1 MTKMPN
7 IRRAGAEDAPSC
19 AAIVSN
25 WLFRTRWIANGPD
38 LAELTRILRKGIP
51 LREFWVIGEPVQ
63 GYVSLEIKKSQ
74 IHGLYVAEQG
84 LGLGKALV
92 NKVKEGRD
100 FLQLYTHI
108 PNEAAQRFYHREG
121 FETVEELPEGRG
133 DGVGELRME
142 WHR

>member
-1 MTKMPN
+1 MTKMRE
-7 IRRAGAEDAPSC
+7 IRRAVVDDAQTC

-38 LAELTRILRKGIP
+38 LEELTQILRKGIP
-51 LREFWVIGEPVQ
+51 IREFWVIGEPVQ
-63 GYVSLEIKKSQ
+63 GYVSLELKKSH

-84 LGLGKALV
+84 RGLGTALV
-92 NKVKEGRD
+92 DKVKEGRD

-108 PNEAAQRFYHREG
+108 PNEPAHRFYHREG
-121 FETVEELPEGRG
+121 FETVEKLPEGPG